1 MKKKLL
7 LLLAVLM
14 SAMAAQAATD
24 YGFSVAGITVTSDN
38 CNNIVSNY
46 ITSGTVY
53 YVPSSNTLYMN
64 NVTITMTGDYN
75 RVINNLENDG
85 LKVQF
90 SGTCNLKAQDASV
103 IRVRKHSTTL
113 YAPSASTVV
122 NITGVNDC
130 AIYMAT
136 DNYPKLYFEGP
147 GTFIIK
153 STAKPAL
160 EGQDNDALLDSP
172 YYVYFKNVK
181 ATLSSTQDNVVRLYG
196 YIRFNEGSSVRFKAT
211 NNSSKSVITRAQFIY
226 DGNET
231 ILEPLGAYSSGD
243 WDSGTVYDANGNR
256 VIYDDVYVSDDY
268 VLINAT
274 NFPDANFRNALLN
287 IYPKG
292 YLSQSDI
299 NSRTSLSVSN
309 KSISSLT
316 GISYFTELQYLY
328 CSNNS
333 LTTLQLKNNPKL
345 KYVDASNNQLL
356 WLDVTNC
363 TQLNKL
369 ICNNNKLGQHTTYTS
384 GLYGLGSCYQT
395 LNYLDCSYNSLPSLS
410 LFNYSNLMTL
420 KCNNNT
426 TLTTLT
432 CYNDDLTILDVT
444 GCTALKELRCYYNAN
459 LSAITGLANCTAIT
473 YLDCED
479 CAITDL
485 SAVGMMYNIEKL
497 YARNNRLT
505 TLSLSQMDNLTT
517 MRVSGNTSMTSLTC
531 YACAL
536 ASLDVT
542 GCTSMTYLDCSFNY
556 LTSLSVSGC
565 NALKKVE
572 VYANKI
578 TNSGMTTL
586 VNSLPTRTST
596 NKGELMVLYN
606 SGENNVFTSAHANAA
621 AAKYWTSYRH
631 NGSYWAIIPA
641 SASLRGDVTGD
652 GTIDIN
658 DVTRLID
665 VVLGKSVTYDA
676 VAADCNTATGNGS
689 VDINDVTALI
699 NYVLSG
705 SW

>member
-1 MKKKLL
+1 M
-7 LLLAVLM
+7 
-14 SAMAAQAATD
+14 
-24 YGFSVAGITVTSDN
+24 
-38 CNNIVSNY
+38 SNY

-369 ICNNNKLGQHTTYTS
+369 ICNNN
-384 GLYGLGSCYQT
+384 
-395 LNYLDCSYNSLPSLS
+395 
-410 LFNYSNLMTL
+410 NLMTL

-426 TLTTLT
+426 TLTTLN

-459 LSAITGLANCTAIT
+459 LSAITGLANCRAIT

-485 SAVGMMYNIEKL
+485 SAVGMMSNIEKL

-565 NALKKVE
+565 NALKKPR
-572 VYANKI
+572 APA
-578 TNSGMTTL
+578 
-586 VNSLPTRTST
+586 PTRV
-596 NKGELMVLYN
+596 N
-606 SGENNVFTSAHANAA
+606 
-621 AAKYWTSYRH
+621 
-631 NGSYWAIIPA
+631 
-641 SASLRGDVTGD
+641 
-652 GTIDIN
+652 
-658 DVTRLID
+658 
-665 VVLGKSVTYDA
+665 
-676 VAADCNTATGNGS
+676 
-689 VDINDVTALI
+689 
-699 NYVLSG
+699 
-705 SW
+705 

>member
-1 MKKKLL
+1 MFFM
-7 LLLAVLM
+7 LLAT
-14 SAMAAQAATD
+14 AAQAATD

-38 CNNIVSNY
+38 CNQIVSNY

-53 YVPSSNTLYMN
+53 YTPSTNTLYMN

-90 SGTCNLKAQDASV
+90 SGTCNLTAQDASV
-103 IRVRKHSTTL
+103 IRVRKHTTTL

-136 DNYPKLYFEGP
+136 DNFPKLYFEGP
-147 GTFIIK
+147 GKFIIK

-160 EGQDNDALLDSP
+160 EGQDNGDLLGAP
-172 YYVYFKNVK
+172 YYVFFKNVN

-196 YIRFNEGSSVRFKAT
+196 FITFNEGSSVRFKAT
-211 NNSSKSVITRAQFIY
+211 NNSSKSVITRAKFWY
-226 DGNET
+226 NGNET

-274 NFPDANFRNALLN
+274 NFPDANFRNALLS

-369 ICNNNKLGQHTTYTS
+369 ICNNNKLGQHSTYTS

-432 CYNDDLTILDVT
+432 CYNNALTILDIT
-444 GCTALKELRCYYNAN
+444 GNTGLTTLRCYNNAN
-459 LSAITGLANCTAIT
+459 LTAITGLASCKAIT

-485 SAVGMMYNIEKL
+485 TGVNNMTNIATL
-497 YARNNRLT
+497 YARNNQLTSLSLTQMDYLT
-505 TLSLSQMDNLTT
+505 TL
-517 MRVSGNTSMTSLTC
+517 RVSGNTSMTRLVCYGCSLT
-531 YACAL
+531 
-536 ASLDVT
+536 SLDVT

-556 LTSLSVSGC
+556 LTSFSVSGC
-565 NALKKVE
+565 SSMKKIE
-572 VYANKI
+572 LYGNKM
-578 TNSGMTTL
+578 TSSSMTTL
-586 VNSLPTRTST
+586 INSLPTRTST
-596 NKGELMVLYN
+596 NKGELLVLYN
-606 SGENNVFTSAHANAA
+606 SGESNVFTSAHATAA
-621 AAKYWTSYRH
+621 AAKYWTSYRY
-631 NGSYWAIIPA
+631 NGSYWEIIA
-641 SASLRGDVTGD
+641 ASLPGDVD
-652 GTIDIN
+652 
-658 DVTRLID
+658 
-665 VVLGKSVTYDA
+665 
-676 VAADCNTATGNGS
+676 GNG
-689 VDINDVTALI
+689 VVGMDDLTALI
-699 NYVLSG
+699 NYLVYGTSINMTGADVDGNGVVGMDDLTG
-705 SW
+705 LINYLVYNQWL

>member
-1 MKKKLL
+1 MAFM
-7 LLLAVLM
+7 LATL
-14 SAMAAQAATD
+14 AAQAATD
-24 YGFSVAGITVTSDN
+24 YGFSVAGVTVTSAN

-46 ITSGTVY
+46 ITSGTVSY
-53 YVPSSNTLYMN
+53 NPSTNTLYMN

-90 SGTCNLKAQDASV
+90 SGTCNLTAQDASV
-103 IRVRKHSTTL
+103 IRVRKHTTTL

-136 DNYPKLYFEGP
+136 DNFPKLYFEGP
-147 GTFIIK
+147 GKFIIK

-160 EGQDNDALLDSP
+160 EGQDNGDLLGAP
-172 YYVYFKNVK
+172 YYVFFKNVN

-196 YIRFNEGSSVRFKAT
+196 FIIFNEGSSVRFKAT
-211 NNSSKSVITRAQFIY
+211 NNSSKSVITRAKFDY
-226 DGNET
+226 SGNET

-243 WDSGTVYDANGNR
+243 WESGTVYDANGNR

-274 NFPDANFRNALLN
+274 NFPDANFRNALLS

-369 ICNNNKLGQHTTYTS
+369 ICNNNKLGQHSTYTS

-420 KCNNNT
+420 KCNNNA

-432 CYNDDLTILDVT
+432 CYNNALTILDIT
-444 GCTALKELRCYYNAN
+444 GNTGLTTLRCYNNAN
-459 LSAITGLANCTAIT
+459 LTAITGLASCKAIT

-479 CAITDL
+479 CAITSL
-485 SAVGMMYNIEKL
+485 PGVNNMSNIETL
-497 YARNNRLT
+497 YARNNKLT
-505 TLSLSQMDNLTT
+505 TLNVSQLFNLKTL
-517 MRVSGNTSMTSLTC
+517 RVSGNTLLTRLDCYYCDLTSL
-531 YACAL
+531 Y
-536 ASLDVT
+536 VT
-542 GCTSMTYLDCSFNY
+542 GCSSMTYLDCSFNQ
-556 LTSLSVSGC
+556 LTTLDLTGC
-565 NALKKVE
+565 SALNHLE
-572 VYANKI
+572 IYFNKI
-578 TNSGMTTL
+578 SGSGMTTL
-586 VNSLPTRTST
+586 VNSLPTRSASNMGTLLAVHV
-596 NKGELMVLYN
+596 NDNN
-606 SGENNVFTSAHANAA
+606 SMTDAQITTARN
-621 AAKYWTSYRH
+621 KYWLPKKY
-631 NGSYWAIIPA
+631 NGSAWVEMTA
-641 SASLRGDVTGD
+641 STSMRGDVNSD
-652 GTIDIN
+652 
-658 DVTRLID
+658 
-665 VVLGKSVTYDA
+665 
-676 VAADCNTATGNGS
+676 GS
-689 VDINDVTALI
+689 VNISDAIALI
-699 NYVLSG
+699 NAILNDSYSSINMEAANVNEDSEVNISDATMLISYVLNG
-705 SW
+705 TW

>member
-1 MKKKLL
+1 M
-7 LLLAVLM
+7 LLAT
-14 SAMAAQAATD
+14 AAQAATD

-53 YVPSSNTLYMN
+53 YTPSTNTLYMN

-136 DNYPKLYFEGP
+136 DNFPKLCFEGP
-147 GTFIIK
+147 GKFIIK

-160 EGQDNDALLDSP
+160 EGQDNGDLLGAP
-172 YYVYFKNVK
+172 YYVFFKNVN

-196 YIRFNEGSSVRFKAT
+196 FITFNEGSSVRFKAT
-211 NNSSKSVITRAQFIY
+211 NNSSKSVITRAQFGY
-226 DGNET
+226 SGNET

-243 WDSGTVYDANGNR
+243 WESGTVYDADGNR

-274 NFPDANFRNALLN
+274 NFPDANFRNALLS

-369 ICNNNKLGQHTTYTS
+369 ICNNNKLGQHSTYTS

-432 CYNDDLTILDVT
+432 CYNNALTILDIT
-444 GCTALKELRCYYNAN
+444 GNTGLTTLRCYNNAN
-459 LSAITGLANCTAIT
+459 LTAITGLASCKAIT

-485 SAVGMMYNIEKL
+485 TGVNNMTNIATL
-497 YARNNRLT
+497 YARNNQLTSLSLTQMDYLT
-505 TLSLSQMDNLTT
+505 TL
-517 MRVSGNTSMTSLTC
+517 RVSGNTSMTRLVCYGCSLT
-531 YACAL
+531 
-536 ASLDVT
+536 SLDVT

-556 LTSLSVSGC
+556 LTSFSVSGC
-565 NALKKVE
+565 SSMKKIE
-572 VYANKI
+572 LYGNKM
-578 TNSGMTTL
+578 TSSSMTTL
-586 VNSLPTRTST
+586 INSLPTRTST
-596 NKGELMVLYN
+596 NKGELLVLYN
-606 SGENNVFTSAHANAA
+606 SGESNVFTSAHATAA
-621 AAKYWTSYRH
+621 AAKYWTSYRY
-631 NGSYWAIIPA
+631 NGSYWEIIA
-641 SASLRGDVTGD
+641 ASLPGDVD
-652 GTIDIN
+652 
-658 DVTRLID
+658 
-665 VVLGKSVTYDA
+665 
-676 VAADCNTATGNGS
+676 GNG
-689 VDINDVTALI
+689 VVGMDDLTALI
-699 NYVLSG
+699 NYLVYGTSINMTGADVDYNGVVGMDDLTG
-705 SW
+705 LINYLVYNQWP